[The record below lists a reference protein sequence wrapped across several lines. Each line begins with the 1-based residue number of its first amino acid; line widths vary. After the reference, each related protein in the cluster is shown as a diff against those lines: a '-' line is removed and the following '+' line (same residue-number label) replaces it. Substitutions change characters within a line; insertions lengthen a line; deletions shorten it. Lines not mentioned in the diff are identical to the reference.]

1 MCTKHN
7 ALRLTHTHTHI
18 HTLTHC
24 HTAHQ
29 YTVLPISSFSFVL
42 SSGACPALG
51 LPNALAQD
59 QDMCAESTTILH
71 AFDLCFASS
80 LTLATFAM
88 PHRPCH
94 WSNSPVAKGPPF
106 HRPTSKQII
115 AYISAVVYSRTF
127 LFLLLLCP
135 LWGVHFTSHR
145 ISVSISSRKFF
156 VFATFFHKFHRKGET
171 LSCLANMQLSQQSC
185 QNLCHSGELSSHPAI
200 DLLKYRSLFHPK
212 KLRVFC
218 SIKMLKQT

>member
-1 MCTKHN
+1 MFRQLSDSCN
-7 ALRLTHTHTHI
+7 F
-18 HTLTHC
+18 C
-24 HTAHQ
+24 HAT
-29 YTVLPISSFSFVL
+29 PPL
-42 SSGACPALG
+42 SLVC
-51 LPNALAQD
+51 
-59 QDMCAESTTILH
+59 C
-71 AFDLCFASS
+71 
-80 LTLATFAM
+80 
-88 PHRPCH
+88 
-94 WSNSPVAKGPPF
+94 NSPVAKGPPF

-127 LFLLLLCP
+127 LFLLLLWP